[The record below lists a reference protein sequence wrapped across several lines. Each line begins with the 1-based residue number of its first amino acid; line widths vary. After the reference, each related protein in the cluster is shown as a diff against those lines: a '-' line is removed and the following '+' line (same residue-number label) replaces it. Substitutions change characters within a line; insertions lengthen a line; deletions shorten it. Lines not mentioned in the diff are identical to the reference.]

1 MSNHYFKTGLM
12 AELLSALL
20 VLSGCA
26 LTGGGGSADELADP
40 LASVPAATQKAY
52 GRAVARL
59 EQGDDAEAAARLELF
74 IEDHPGFANAYV
86 NLAIVRMRQEETAAA
101 ADLLEQALALDAN
114 NVFALNQLGLIRRQ
128 QGDFA
133 GAADVWQQATV
144 ANPDY
149 ANAWYNLGVLNDLYL
164 HDLPAALQNYQAYQ
178 SLTGSIDGD
187 PAVARWI
194 ADLER
199 RIGMPAQAARAEGAR

>member
-1 MSNHYFKTGLM
+1 MM
-12 AELLSALL
+12 AALLSALL

-26 LTGGGGSADELADP
+26 MTGGSSADETADP
-40 LASVPAATQKAY
+40 LASVPPATQKAY
-52 GRAVARL
+52 GRALAKL

-74 IEDHPGFANAYV
+74 IAEHPGFVNPYV
-86 NLAIVRMRQEETAAA
+86 NLAIVRMRQQDTAAA
-101 ADLLEQALALDAN
+101 LELLEQALARDPN

-133 GAADVWQQATV
+133 AAAAAWQQATV

-164 HDLPAALQNYQAYQ
+164 RDLPAALQNYQAYQ
-178 SLTGSIDGD
+178 NLTGAVDGD

-199 RIGMPAQAARAEGAR
+199 RIGLPAQAARAELGR